1 VRYNEEPLID
11 SLKDPMERGF
21 TLRTYLWLAGSL
33 FILAACL
40 CFLAY
45 LLLPI
50 PWWGM
55 VLALGLLIAGV
66 VELLEHALAR
76 PLERL
81 SKGSGRTRDG
91 LPTLPPPPAGW
102 LKAFELTRLWKGMRA
117 YHEHLAQARRA
128 NQALEAQV
136 KALRAQVRM
145 VANASQ
151 ALAADVTVEQVA
163 PWVLRELGASL
174 GLSELYLVPLRRHC
188 PVGVLGGEQPPAWAE
203 AMRSTGLTPWEDV
216 LAQGRPVSLS
226 LTGLAPAWRAHW
238 GHGALWVAPLNYCGK
253 SQGLL
258 LAPAGM
264 VRTLTPDELNLVSTL
279 ARILACALHPPRW
292 SDDRKP
298 AVTVVNEVPAAP
310 APAETMAPEVPP
322 ETPTLVDTPVPA
334 DVEIEAPTAVA
345 IEADTTA
352 EAATDLETAGEP
364 DAETSP
370 EAVAPQPDTP
380 VTMPPAERTDR
391 RRRRR
396 QKKGA

>member
-1 VRYNEEPLID
+1 
-11 SLKDPMERGF
+11 MERGF

-33 FILAACL
+33 FILASCL

-91 LPTLPPPPAGW
+91 LPALPPPPAGW
-102 LKAFELTRLWKGMRA
+102 LKAFELTRVWKGMRT
-117 YHEHLAQARRA
+117 YHEHLAQSRRA
-128 NQALEAQV
+128 NQALESQV

-151 ALAADVTVEQVA
+151 ALEADVAVEQVA
-163 PWVLRELGASL
+163 PWVLRELAASL

-226 LTGLAPAWRAHW
+226 LTGLAPAWRTHW
-238 GHGALWVAPLNYCGK
+238 GQGALWVAPLNYCGK
-253 SQGLL
+253 SQGVL
-258 LAPAGM
+258 LAPSGVA
-264 VRTLTPDELNLVSTL
+264 RTLTPDELNLVSTL

-298 AVTVVNEVPAAP
+298 AVTTMSEAASAAVAATQPDAPVAPTVEDVTPVEAP
-310 APAETMAPEVPP
+310 APADLEVEAADTAAVTPESSVEAEPEPEAPAPQA
-322 ETPTLVDTPVPA
+322 ETPV
-334 DVEIEAPTAVA
+334 
-345 IEADTTA
+345 
-352 EAATDLETAGEP
+352 
-364 DAETSP
+364 S
-370 EAVAPQPDTP
+370 
-380 VTMPPAERTDR
+380 MPPAERTDR

>member
-1 VRYNEEPLID
+1 
-11 SLKDPMERGF
+11 MERGF

-226 LTGLAPAWRAHW
+226 LTGLAPAWRTHW

-298 AVTVVNEVPAAP
+298 TATVVNEVSTETLAP
-310 APAETMAPEVPP
+310 ELPAEALMPVDVVSESDNSAEV
-322 ETPTLVDTPVPA
+322 
-334 DVEIEAPTAVA
+334 
-345 IEADTTA
+345 EADNAA
-352 EAATDLETAGEP
+352 EATTDLAP
-364 DAETSP
+364 DPETSP
-370 EAVAPQPDTP
+370 EAIAPQPETP

>member
-1 VRYNEEPLID
+1 VRYNEGPLID

-33 FILAACL
+33 FILASCL

-55 VLALGLLIAGV
+55 VLALGLLVAGV

-91 LPTLPPPPAGW
+91 LPALPPPPGGW
-102 LKAFELTRLWKGMRA
+102 LKAFELTRVWKGMRT
-117 YHEHLAQARRA
+117 YHEHLAQSRRA

-151 ALAADVTVEQVA
+151 ALEADVAVEQVA

-203 AMRSTGLTPWEDV
+203 AMRATGLTPWEDV

-226 LTGLAPAWRAHW
+226 LTGLAPAWREHW
-238 GHGALWVAPLNYCGK
+238 GRGALWVAPLNYCGK

-258 LAPAGM
+258 LAPSGVA
-264 VRTLTPDELNLVSTL
+264 RTLTPDELNLVSTL
-279 ARILACALHPPRW
+279 SRILACALHPPRW

-298 AVTVVNEVPAAP
+298 AAAPVNEALAASVPQSDARPPAEPVVEAAAP
-310 APAETMAPEVPP
+310 VNEPAPG
-322 ETPTLVDTPVPA
+322 
-334 DVEIEAPTAVA
+334 DVEIEASGTPEVPTEAAV
-345 IEADTTA
+345 EA
-352 EAATDLETAGEP
+352 EAE
-364 DAETSP
+364 SP
-370 EAVAPQPDTP
+370 APQPETP
-380 VTMPPAERTDR
+380 VTMPPAERNDR